1 MTDKQEQKPELKPE
15 HEPEHKPEQ
24 QRFCLGDGG
33 QQAELTYIMVNDSTI
48 NFTRTYVPEALR
60 GQGIAEHLVR
70 AGLNWAKDRNYDI
83 VADCWYVEKFLR

>member
-1 MTDKQEQKPELKPE
+1 MTDKQERK
-15 HEPEHKPEQ
+15 PEHKPKHQPAQ
-24 QRFCLGDGG
+24 QRFCLGDGD

-60 GQGIAEHLVR
+60 GQGIAELLVR
-70 AGLNWAKDRNYDI
+70 AGLNWAKGLNYDI